1 MRKAKQARNACD
13 DTGPMHDMTSAN
25 MVSYSND
32 LMFSQNVQTISRD
45 ELNRLPRIHRNFAER
60 VLIKENKLRVV

>member
-1 MRKAKQARNACD
+1 
-13 DTGPMHDMTSAN
+13 MHDMTSATI
-25 MVSYSND
+25 VSYSND

-45 ELNRLPRIHRNFAER
+45 ELNRLPKIHRNFAER